1 VEDTPN
7 GPRLVGYRRR
17 TEIQAHLQKSARP
30 GITIR
35 LRYVN
40 NVTSL
45 LTAALL
51 ENTHRDL
58 IRIDKESGNVGL
70 LLKVGGLRGLEST
83 SAHKWL

>member
-58 IRIDKESGNVGL
+58 IRIDKESGDVGL